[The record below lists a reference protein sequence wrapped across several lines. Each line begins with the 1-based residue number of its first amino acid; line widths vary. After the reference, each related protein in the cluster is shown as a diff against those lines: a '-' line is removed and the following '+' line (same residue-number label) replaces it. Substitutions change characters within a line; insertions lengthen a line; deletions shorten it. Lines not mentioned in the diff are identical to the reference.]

1 MQTLRNAHLIAR
13 LVLVWFVLFVVVS
26 VASPLVSSQG
36 GQMVCSAMGGMKMVS
51 ADQAAND
58 GAGDSVNLSSSMVC
72 PLCAQFSAPPSP
84 VVLSFD
90 TTSVL
95 AHALRP
101 LPSAH
106 IAWLTGAPLPPRGPP
121 AHS

>member
-1 MQTLRNAHLIAR
+1 
-13 LVLVWFVLFVVVS
+13 
-26 VASPLVSSQG
+26 
-36 GQMVCSAMGGMKMVS
+36 
-51 ADQAAND
+51 
-58 GAGDSVNLSSSMVC
+58 
-72 PLCAQFSAPPSP
+72 LCAQFSAPPSS

-101 LPSAH
+101 IPSAH

>member
-1 MQTLRNAHLIAR
+1 MQTLRNAQLLAR
-13 LVLVWFVLFVVVS
+13 IVLVWFVLFVGVS
-26 VASPLVSSQG
+26 AASPLVNPQA

-58 GAGDSVNLSSSMVC
+58 GAGDSVKLSGSMDC

-101 LPSAH
+101 IPSAH

-121 AHS
+121 ALS